1 MTSASLGKSGG
12 PAKSFASNVIPARL
26 GPWLM
31 RAALIVVGFVS
42 LIGGLQYGPK
52 TPEGLVGPGFVPVVA
67 GGLILLASMWDV
79 IVAMLEAKRPAG
91 ENVEGA
97 TLETVAD
104 SATAAGTV
112 PVEEL
117 DAMGRTEKQR
127 NRAVVLVFVILAAM
141 VLLAK
146 LIGLLLSLT
155 SMVIVLLWII
165 EKKKWWQALLGGAL
179 AFAFGY
185 LVFGLLLEVPLPTGL
200 LGLI

>member
-1 MTSASLGKSGG
+1 MSSLHVAPQQGLL
-12 PAKSFASNVIPARL
+12 ARL

-31 RAALIVVGFVS
+31 RAALIVVGLVS

-67 GGLILLASMWDV
+67 GGLILLASAWDV
-79 IVAMLEAKRPAG
+79 MVAMLEAKQHADERG
-91 ENVEGA
+91 EGA
-97 TLETVAD
+97 TLEAVAD
-104 SATAAGTV
+104 SATAAGAA
-112 PVEEL
+112 PAEEL

-127 NRAVVLVFVILAAM
+127 NRAVVLVFAILATM
-141 VLLAK
+141 VLLVN

-155 SMVIVLLWII
+155 LMVIVLLWFI

-179 AFAFGY
+179 ALAFGF
-185 LVFGLLLEVPLPTGL
+185 LVFGILLEVPLPAGL